1 VRVLNFEV
9 LMTGNEIREQFL
21 EYFERHGHTRV
32 RSSPLLP
39 ANDPTLLFTNAGMN
53 QFKDVFLGVEKREY
67 VRACSS
73 QKCLRA
79 GGKHND
85 LDEVGKTARHQTFF
99 EMLGNFSFGDYF
111 KEDATRFAWDLLVN
125 EFKLD
130 PARMWFTV
138 FEGDDEVGPDEDAE
152 KFWEAVG
159 APRDRILRF
168 GRKDNFWQMGETG
181 PCGPCS
187 EIHYYM
193 GEDPG
198 DAENCAANVNG
209 PGDTITELWNLVFM
223 QFVRIEMQ
231 ELTKAGSF
239 KKGGYQLDPLPKPSV
254 DTGMGLERLCV
265 VLQGVRSNYETDLL
279 KNIVEFV
286 AKLSG
291 RKYEA
296 ETQEGFAMRVIADHA
311 RATAFS
317 IADGIL
323 PANEG
328 RNYVL
333 RKIMRRAIYQGR
345 HALGFEDLFFYKV
358 TNEVV
363 NRMAEAYPELETHR
377 EFIEKMVRLEEERF
391 GSTLTIGLQK
401 LDELI
406 EKNRSYPPV
415 IVSGSV
421 DAIELAKLYDTFG
434 TPIDLMYVTLSSYR
448 NTIHK
453 EEYGWHVGRKGDFAD
468 VSKLT
473 EEQFR
478 ELIEDALKE
487 IQQHSISDKPQH
499 KIASKPAYI
508 ALTRRANTRAEFKG
522 YEATRIDDAKVVALL
537 RGDAEVQLLNEG
549 DEGEVVL
556 DQTPFYA
563 ESGGQVGDVGSFIN
577 PPADAGGTDLIA
589 AVRGDLKQATRGD
602 LIASVVD
609 TYSPAQ
615 GLIVHKVKVEKGTLK
630 VGDTVAAEVDVEKR
644 DATRRNHTAT
654 HLMHAALREVLGTHV
669 KQAGSVVAPNYLR
682 FDFTHYQPLTDAE
695 MEEIERLVNYYIL
708 RNEPVQTD
716 EMAVEEAMRSG
727 AMALF
732 GEKYGEKV
740 RVLSIKGAEGIFSKE
755 LCGGTH
761 VRATGDIGVFK
772 ITSDESIASG
782 VRRIRAVTGID
793 AYERFRED
801 EKIIEQVAGN
811 LRTSRAELPAVIG
824 KLQDELKKARREAD
838 DLRMK
843 IATGAVDSAAS
854 NGEEAREVAGV
865 RVLAKE
871 ASGLD
876 AAGMRQLSD
885 TLLARIK
892 SGVVVLGRSN
902 DGKASLIVRTS
913 DDLTKRV
920 PAGKVIKELA
930 PIIGGKGGGKAD
942 MAEGGGSQP
951 EKLAEALEA
960 SYGVV
965 ERMLGS

>member
-1 VRVLNFEV
+1 
-9 LMTGNEIREQFL
+9 MTGSEIRETFL
-21 EYFERHGHTRV
+21 RYFEQRGHTRV

-53 QFKDVFLGVEKREY
+53 QFKDVFLGLEKRDY
-67 VRACSS
+67 VRACSA
-73 QKCLRA
+73 QKCVRA

-99 EMLGNFSFGDYF
+99 EMMGNFSFGDYF
-111 KEDATRFAWDLLVN
+111 KEDAIKFAWDLLVN
-125 EFKLD
+125 EFKID
-130 PARMWFTV
+130 PTRLWFTV
-138 FEGDDEVGPDEDAE
+138 FGGDDEVAADKDAE
-152 KFWEAVG
+152 KLWEQVG
-159 APRDRILRF
+159 APRERILRF
-168 GRKDNFWQMGETG
+168 GRKDNFWQMGDTG

-193 GEDPG
+193 GDDPT
-198 DAENCAANVNG
+198 DPTKNRPELVNG
-209 PGDTITELWNLVFM
+209 PGDDTMEIWNLVFM
-223 QFVRIEMQ
+223 QFDRSET
-231 ELTKAGSF
+231 EPGKY
-239 KKGGYQLDPLPKPSV
+239 KLDPLPAPSV
-254 DTGMGLERLCV
+254 DTGLGLERTAV
-265 VLQGVRSNYETDLL
+265 VLQGVKSNYETDLL
-279 KNIVEFV
+279 KDIVDFT
-286 AKLSG
+286 AKLAG
-291 RKYEA
+291 RRYEP

-311 RATAFS
+311 RATAFP

-323 PANEG
+323 PGNEG

-345 HALGFEDLFFYKV
+345 HALGFKDQFFYKV
-358 TNEVV
+358 TEFVV
-363 NRMAEAYPELETHR
+363 DQMHEPYPELEAQR
-377 EFIEKMVRLEEERF
+377 DFIEKMVKLEEERF
-391 GSTLTIGLQK
+391 GSTMTVGLQK
-401 LDELI
+401 LDELFAQTP
-406 EKNRSYPPV
+406 KGQTPAYT
-415 IVSGSV
+415 
-421 DAIELAKLYDTFG
+421 DLARLYDTFG
-434 TPIDLMYVTLSSYR
+434 TPRDLIRVSLETR
-448 NTIHK
+448 
-453 EEYGWHVGRKGDFAD
+453 GFATD
-468 VSKLT
+468 EGEFNQSFDAALQQLQRTGAT
-473 EEQFR
+473 EKVEGKTKTSPTY
-478 ELIEDALKE
+478 A
-487 IQQHSISDKPQH
+487 SITAR
-499 KIASKPAYI
+499 IARSQ
-508 ALTRRANTRAEFKG
+508 FKG
-522 YEATRIDDAKVVALL
+522 YETTRVDDARVVSLIN
-537 RGDAEVQLLNEG
+537 RGDEVQGLSEG
-549 DEGEVVL
+549 AEGEVVL

-563 ESGGQVGDVGSFIN
+563 ESGGQVGDVGRLSN
-577 PPADAGGTDLIA
+577 PPATAGGTDFM
-589 AVRGDLKQATRGD
+589 
-602 LIASVVD
+602 ASVVD

-615 GLIVHKVKVEKGTLK
+615 GLIVHKVKIEKGTLQ

-682 FDFTHYQPLTDAE
+682 FDFTHYQPLTE
-695 MEEIERLVNYYIL
+695 SEIEEIERLVNYHIL

-740 RVLSIKGAEGIFSKE
+740 RVLSIKGAENIFSKE

-782 VRRIRAVTGID
+782 VRRIRAITGVD

-801 EKIIEQVAGN
+801 ELLIDHAVSGLK
-811 LRTSRAELPAVIG
+811 TSRAELPAVIG
-824 KLQDELKKARREAD
+824 KLQDDLKKARREAD
-838 DLRMK
+838 ELRMK
-843 IATGAVDSAAS
+843 IATGAVGTTSA
-854 NGEEAREVAGV
+854 NGSEAREVAGV
-865 RVLAKE
+865 QVLARE

-892 SGVVVLGRSN
+892 SGVVVLGRSS

-913 DDLTKRV
+913 YDLTNRV

-951 EKLAEALEA
+951 EKLSEALEA
-960 SYGVV
+960 SYAIV
-965 ERMLGS
+965 ERLLS